1 MWNVTL
7 HAYVCVCLYIK
18 MVYVFNKINWI
29 RVVMLIKKRK
39 VDLCNKLKINAH
51 VKALF

>member
-18 MVYVFNKINWI
+18 MVYVFNKINWKI
-29 RVVMLIKKRK
+29 
-39 VDLCNKLKINAH
+39 NKLNKSCYAN
-51 VKALF
+51 